1 MKTIEKFMDWL
12 KRQKFWKVLLLAL
25 GFNFIWNFI
34 VVSILFLS
42 GAEFSQHVAD
52 TKDLFFNSLFFL
64 PITTLSALLEEIIFR
79 WGPMLILSYTLLWM
93 YKSGRLSKER
103 FFEVEKY
110 AILALVIVSSIVFG
124 WVHGNFWNVFL
135 QGVSG
140 VCFML
145 IYLRVLFIRRDE
157 GLRNRWQ
164 MVPLA
169 ETTLAHTLSN
179 SILMII

>member
-1 MKTIEKFMDWL
+1 MKKIEKFMDWL

-34 VVSILFLS
+34 VVSISFLS
-42 GAEFSQHVAD
+42 GAEFNFFNP
-52 TKDLFFNSLFFL
+52 LFFA
-64 PITTLSALLEEIIFR
+64 LSALLEEILFR

-124 WVHGNFWNVFL
+124 WAHGNFWNVFL

-179 SILMII
+179 SIFNSILMII

>member
-25 GFNFIWNFI
+25 GCDFIWCFTI
-34 VVSILFLS
+34 AAILFLS
-42 GAEFSQHVAD
+42 GAEFSQHVAK
-52 TKDLFFNSLFFL
+52 TEDLFFNSLFFL
-64 PITTLSALLEEIIFR
+64 PFTTSSALLEEMIFR

-110 AILALVIVSSIVFG
+110 AILALAIVSSIVFG
-124 WVHGNFWNVFL
+124 WVHGSIWNVLL

-140 VCFML
+140 LCFML
-145 IYLRVLFIRRDE
+145 IYLRILFVRRDK

-164 MVPLA
+164 LVPLA
-169 ETTLAHTLSN
+169 ESTLTHVLSN
-179 SILMII
+179 LILIIL

>member
-1 MKTIEKFMDWL
+1 MKTLEKFMDWL
-12 KRQKFWKVLLLAL
+12 KHQKFWKVLLLAL
-25 GFNFIWNFI
+25 GFNLIWGFI
-34 VVSILFLS
+34 VCSIPVLFGSESHLDV
-42 GAEFSQHVAD
+42 GD
-52 TKDLFFNSLFFL
+52 TLFYHS
-64 PITTLSALLEEIIFR
+64 TLLEEIKFR
-79 WGPMLILSYTLLWM
+79 WVPMLILSYTLLWM

-124 WVHGNFWNVFL
+124 WAHGNFWNVFL

-179 SILMII
+179 SIFNSILMII